1 MWTWW
6 YMAMWLIKISRLV
19 FASISMVISTLIQF
33 ENVGG
38 SFKHYNIWGIGC
50 LGLIVIVIK
59 IKQKKGSPS

>member
-33 ENVGG
+33 ENVAG
-38 SFKHYNIWGIGC
+38 SFKHYNLWGIGC

-59 IKQKKGSPS
+59 PKQKKGSPS